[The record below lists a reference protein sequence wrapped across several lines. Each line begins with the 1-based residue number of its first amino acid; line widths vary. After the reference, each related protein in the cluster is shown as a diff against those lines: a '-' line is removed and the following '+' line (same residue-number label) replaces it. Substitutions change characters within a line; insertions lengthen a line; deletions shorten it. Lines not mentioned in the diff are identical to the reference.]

1 MSTGILHVDCKL
13 LAAGYRRAMTDP
25 ITAPV
30 GGLDPF
36 APGFYENPYEQYAQL
51 RDHDPV
57 HLSVF
62 GTWMVT
68 RWDDVHALLRKP
80 GTSVEDRNIAGEGS
94 ARRQQLADL
103 VEGREVRRSLAM
115 LNIDPPDHTRLRK
128 LVSKAFTP
136 RAVEQIRARAG
147 ELVDGLLDDLATRHE
162 PVDLIAEL
170 AFPLPFTV
178 ISEMLGMPEG
188 NRDQLRAWS
197 HTVTQILDPIL
208 AFQHAEEIFA
218 AADRMGE
225 VVAEAIAWKRKRN
238 DHDLLSALIAA
249 EDGGDV
255 LSDAELVDN
264 VTLLFLAGH
273 ETTVNLIGN
282 GVAALLAHR
291 DQLDRL
297 VADPALDANAIEELL
312 RWDSPVQFS
321 RRIALEPIEVRD
333 HTVEAG
339 QFVTTVLGS
348 ANRDPRKFGADADL
362 LDLGR
367 VDAREHVSF
376 GSGVH
381 HCLGAALAR
390 LEGQEA
396 IGRLIRR
403 FPEIQ
408 PAGEPVHNGRIVL
421 RGFDELPVSLR
432 R

>member
-1 MSTGILHVDCKL
+1 
-13 LAAGYRRAMTDP
+13 MTEQD
-25 ITAPV
+25 TAPV
-30 GGLDPF
+30 GALDPF
-36 APGFYENPYEQYAQL
+36 APGFYENPYLQYAGL

-57 HLSVF
+57 HRSVF

-80 GTSVEDRNIAGEGS
+80 GTSVEDRNITDGDT
-94 ARRQQLADL
+94 RREQLAEL
-103 VEGREVRRSLAM
+103 APGREFRRSLAM

-136 RAVEQIRARAG
+136 RAVERIRDRAG
-147 ELVDGLLDDLATRHE
+147 DLVDEILDDFATRDE
-162 PVDLIAEL
+162 PIDLVGEL

-188 NRDQLRAWS
+188 DRHQLRSWS

-208 AFQHAEEIFA
+208 AFQHAEEIFEA
-218 AADRMGE
+218 SDRMRE
-225 VVAEAIAWKRKRN
+225 VVGEAIAWKRKRH
-238 DHDLLSALIAA
+238 DDDLLSALIAA

-297 VADPALDANAIEELL
+297 VANPGLDVNAVEELL

-321 RRIALEPIEVRD
+321 RRIALEPIEIRGR
-333 HTVEAG
+333 TIAAG
-339 QFVTTVLGS
+339 EFVTTVLGA
-348 ANRDPRKFGADADL
+348 ANRDPRKFGSDADQ

-367 VDAREHVSF
+367 ADAREHVSF

-396 IGRLIRR
+396 IGRLVRR
-403 FPEIQ
+403 FPGIE
-408 PAGEPVHNGRIVL
+408 PAGNPVHNGRIVL
-421 RGFDELPVSLR
+421 RGFDELPVSLHA
-432 R
+432 